1 MSFAAILFTLLLII
15 QAGLVVTGG
24 AVRLTGSGLGCP
36 TWPECTDGS
45 IAPIVNQAE
54 GPLHAWIEFGNRL
67 LAWVIFILAVTAL
80 IYVVRKFKNHKDYK
94 RLRLLALLQILGF
107 LGQVV
112 LGGIT
117 VLTDLHPIS
126 VSAHFVLT
134 IPLIAGALSLRRGA
148 LNKPV
153 LIVAPV
159 TRLLIKVVTVVGF
172 TVLVVGTL
180 VTGTGPHSGDENS
193 RRYNFDER
201 TISWIHADV
210 VIAFIFLIIALYFVV
225 KVSESADNQRFLN
238 RYIFVLMGVSL
249 AQGAIG
255 YIQYF
260 TGLPILLVG
269 AHLLGATLVWIATW
283 RLNLLGRS
291 ASIDNINKRV
301 SS

>member
-1 MSFAAILFTLLLII
+1 MSFAAILFTLLLIF

>member
-1 MSFAAILFTLLLII
+1 MSFAAILFTLLLIF

-45 IAPIVNQAE
+45 IAPIVNQAQ

-67 LAWVIFILAVTAL
+67 IAWVIFFLAIAAL
-80 IYVVRKFKNHKDYK
+80 IYVVRKFKSHKDYK

-117 VLTDLHPIS
+117 VLTKLHPIS

-134 IPLIAGALSLRRGA
+134 IPLIAGALSLRRRV
-148 LNKPV
+148 LNRPV
-153 LIVAPV
+153 VLVAPV
-159 TRLLIKVVTVVGF
+159 TRLLIKIVTVVGF
-172 TVLVVGTL
+172 MVLVLGTL

-193 RRYNFDER
+193 RRYSFDER
-201 TISWIHADV
+201 TISWIHADL
-210 VIAFIFLIIALYFVV
+210 VIAFVFLTIALYFVV
-225 KVSESADNQRFLN
+225 KVSESAGNQKYLS
-238 RYIFVLMGVSL
+238 RYILVLLIVSL
-249 AQGAIG
+249 SQGIIG

-269 AHLLGATLVWIATW
+269 SHLLGATLVWIATW
-283 RLNLLGRS
+283 RINLAGR
-291 ASIDNINKRV
+291 DMTDRNRV
-301 SS
+301 NA

>member
-225 KVSESADNQRFLN
+225 KVSESADNQKFLN

>member
-1 MSFAAILFTLLLII
+1 M
-15 QAGLVVTGG
+15 
-24 AVRLTGSGLGCP
+24 
-36 TWPECTDGS
+36 
-45 IAPIVNQAE
+45 
-54 GPLHAWIEFGNRL
+54 
-67 LAWVIFILAVTAL
+67 
-80 IYVVRKFKNHKDYK
+80 
-94 RLRLLALLQILGF
+94 RLLALLQILGF
-107 LGQVV
+107 LVQVV

-134 IPLIAGALSLRRGA
+134 IPLIAGALSLLRGA

-159 TRLLIKVVTVVGF
+159 TRLLIKVVTVVSF

-180 VTGTGPHSGDENS
+180 VTGSGPHSGDENS

-238 RYIFVLMGVSL
+238 RYIFVLMVVSL

-269 AHLLGATLVWIATW
+269 AHLLVATLVWIATW

>member
-1 MSFAAILFTLLLII
+1 M
-15 QAGLVVTGG
+15 
-24 AVRLTGSGLGCP
+24 
-36 TWPECTDGS
+36 
-45 IAPIVNQAE
+45 
-54 GPLHAWIEFGNRL
+54 
-67 LAWVIFILAVTAL
+67 
-80 IYVVRKFKNHKDYK
+80 
-94 RLRLLALLQILGF
+94 RLLALLQILGF

-148 LNKPV
+148 LNRPV

-210 VIAFIFLIIALYFVV
+210 VIAFIFLIITLYFVV
-225 KVSESADNQRFLN
+225 KVSESAGNKRYLN
-238 RYIFVLMGVSL
+238 RYLYVLLIVSL
-249 AQGAIG
+249 SQGIIG

-269 AHLLGATLVWIATW
+269 SHLLGATLVWIATW
-283 RLNLLGRS
+283 RINLVGRS
-291 ASIDNINKRV
+291 ASIEKRV